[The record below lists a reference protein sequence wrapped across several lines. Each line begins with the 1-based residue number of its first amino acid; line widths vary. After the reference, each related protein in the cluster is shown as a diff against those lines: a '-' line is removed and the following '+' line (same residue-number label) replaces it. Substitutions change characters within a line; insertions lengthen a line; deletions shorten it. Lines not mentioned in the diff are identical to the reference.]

1 MNEVNSVVNDVVNHP
16 SHYTRDIECIDC
28 IKVIVEH
35 LNGEEAFLAGQVVK
49 YLYRCS
55 DKGYFLQDLKKAQWY
70 MNRLVD
76 KISSK
81 YKL

>member
-1 MNEVNSVVNDVVNHP
+1 MNEVNNVVNDVVNHP

-35 LNGEEAFLAGQVVK
+35 LNGEEAFLVGQVVK
-49 YLYRCS
+49 YLYRCN

-76 KISSK
+76 EISSK